1 MIYWIIFMAIFV
13 SPPAVDQQPLLD
25 ALEEGAVKE
34 FGSYYDDQVIMTIF
48 DKEQTLPKIK
58 ALAVTENFFNAH
70 QIKGFKKNHTGTS
83 KDGSSSYL
91 IGTLLSDKNEYR
103 TFIYFRMDGDVP
115 VISEVQ
121 IER

>member
-1 MIYWIIFMAIFV
+1 MMYWIIFLVFFQ
-13 SPPAVDQQPLLD
+13 SPAASDQQPLLK
-25 ALEEGAVKE
+25 ALEEGAVEE

-48 DKEQTLPKIK
+48 DKEQTLPKMK

-70 QIKGFKKNHTGTS
+70 QINGFEKNHAGTS

-91 IGTLLSDKNEYR
+91 IGTLVSETHEYR
-103 TFIYFRMDGDVP
+103 TFIYFQMNGNDP